1 MPVFSYAF
9 FQIDDRIYSFLK
21 RDYDRHYRF
30 DKVLFNE
37 DDSLSVYDKE
47 LWMRWKNETSFCELI
62 DTIDLVCILP
72 SDSVLRVK
80 NISGTVSQTTWN
92 RENIRKFL
100 DDKIGNRNISGTLDK
115 GLVINNTQYKV
126 VRYISENLPD
136 KWY

>member
-62 DTIDLVCILP
+62 DTIDFVFILP

>member
-47 LWMRWKNETSFCELI
+47 LWVRWKDETSYCDSI
-62 DTIDLVCILP
+62 DTIDFVFILP
-72 SDSVLRVK
+72 SDSALRVNNFSDSSCK
-80 NISGTVSQTTWN
+80 TAWN

-100 DDKIGNRNISGTLDK
+100 DDKVGNSNISGTLDK
-115 GLVINNTQYKV
+115 GLMINNKQYKV
-126 VRYISENLPD
+126 IRYVSDKLPLNI
-136 KWY
+136 